1 MNKTLLLVHGRSWKP
16 PESSLCSLWL
26 DAIKWGLSRDFP
38 EAATRFSEVKIE
50 FIYYGDT
57 NNDFLQETLNKAWV
71 DDTESRRDTLQELM
85 KLSASQFIRETYDNL
100 PDKDLFMEAVADMLS
115 PLLNFFQLGEEL
127 IDQVAPDMREYWN
140 DETSFGTA
148 VRRPMIK
155 PFKRALDRDGSTA
168 IVAHSLGSMISYDTL
183 WKFSRYGEWFDYW
196 EKKIDLFVTLGSPL
210 GDVTV
215 QDNLKGKDAKGE
227 RRYPENIRKWVNIA
241 AEDDYISHDSKILDD
256 YREMKK
262 LGLIESIKD
271 YKIYNLSVRDG
282 KSNPHHISGYLVHPR
297 TAEILARWILE

>member
-1 MNKTLLLVHGRSWKP
+1 MIFCKK
-16 PESSLCSLWL
+16 
-26 DAIKWGLSRDFP
+26 A
-38 EAATRFSEVKIE
+38 
-50 FIYYGDT
+50 
-57 NNDFLQETLNKAWV
+57 LNEPWV
-71 DDTESRRDTLQELM
+71 DDTESRRGTLQELM
-85 KLSASQFIRETYDNL
+85 RLRASQFTRKNYNNL
-100 PDKDLFMEAVADMLS
+100 PGKESFKEGAADILS
-115 PLLNFFQLGEEL
+115 PLLNFFQLSETL
-127 IDQVAPDMREYWN
+127 IAKVAPDMREYWN

-241 AEDDYISHDSKILDD
+241 AEDDYISHDSEILDN
-256 YREMKK
+256 YRGMKK

-297 TAEILARWILE
+297 TAEILAHWILE